1 MFNEIYPELQM
12 FGVISPSGP
21 TDFGKIT
28 RKLDRFIWFYFVWSW
43 KKSSMFYQGWW
54 VSGDGKES
62 GHTDLGY
69 NSRVYHGSCFLFLT
83 IKALISQMTPH
94 ALSSLEMM
102 VTEEKVIPKEKC
114 MCTSREWFL
123 PDAWA
128 CILCFSFK
136 ELLAVINLSNMFLCH
151 FVMQRWCS
159 PSVLS
164 TLQHFS

>member
-1 MFNEIYPELQM
+1 MRIYPELQM
-12 FGVISPSGP
+12 FSVISPSGP

-28 RKLDRFIWFYFVWSW
+28 RKLDALYDFILFEVGRRAQCFTKVG
-43 KKSSMFYQGWW
+43 GWVGMERNQVTRTW
-54 VSGDGKES
+54 AITATSIMAV
-62 GHTDLGY
+62 
-69 NSRVYHGSCFLFLT
+69 VFCLFLT

-102 VTEEKVIPKEKC
+102 VTDEKVIPKEKW
-114 MCTSREWFL
+114 MYTSREWFL

-136 ELLAVINLSNMFLCH
+136 ELLAVMNLSNMFLCH